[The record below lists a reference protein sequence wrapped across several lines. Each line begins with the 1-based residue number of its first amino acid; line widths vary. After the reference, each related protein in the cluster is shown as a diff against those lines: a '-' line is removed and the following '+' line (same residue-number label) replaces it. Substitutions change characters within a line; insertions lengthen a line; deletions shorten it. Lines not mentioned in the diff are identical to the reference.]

1 MLSPA
6 LEYAKLGIRV
16 NALCPE
22 VIQTPMIDRVV
33 HRHPHLT
40 ELLTTAE
47 PIGRLG
53 TPEEIAEAA
62 VWLCSDVASLVTGH
76 AMAVDGGYLAQ

>member
-1 MLSPA
+1 
-6 LEYAKLGIRV
+6 LGIRV
-16 NALCPE
+16 NALYPD

-62 VWLCSDVASLVTGH
+62 VWLCSNVASLVTGH
-76 AMAVDGGYLAQ
+76 AMAADGGYLAQ